1 MYRLL
6 HMNVRRA
13 LLVAAAVLVKDQKL
27 AADRQLWRGERSEVF
42 KRRSYRWEAK
52 LL

>member
-27 AADRQLWRGERSEVF
+27 AADRQVF